1 MVAVRYM
8 IIMSRY
14 NVIQEPDNRLWSPN
28 RDMLNEIISQNAF
41 TIIMSYALAVRCTQV
56 LIMCIENASLLFVV
70 MLSFLSLVTCT
81 DKQLS
86 DYHTSHFV

>member
-14 NVIQEPDNRLWSPN
+14 NVIQEPDNQLWSPN

-70 MLSFLSLVTCT
+70 MLSFLSLVTCM
-81 DKQLS
+81 
-86 DYHTSHFV
+86 HR

>member
-8 IIMSRY
+8 TIMSRY
-14 NVIQEPDNRLWSPN
+14 NVIQEPDNQLWSPN

-70 MLSFLSLVTCT
+70 MLSFLSLVTCM
-81 DKQLS
+81 
-86 DYHTSHFV
+86 HR